1 MTISELYKKAYSSYL
16 RSVRGF
22 EKRYG
27 ISLERRAKVKKPT
40 TGSIRALEKERLA
53 LRYEARHHWAPE
65 KRRKKARK
73 SIPEILGAKPYYS
86 TATETEEEAR
96 IELQVILDMIY
107 DAQGG
112 DFKPKAMDMIF
123 NACERLEDIF
133 LDARR
138 RLSDLEIM
146 DRLKSI
152 YGGSL
157 EKLAYMIDS
166 IIYAVY
172 NKNDS
177 GFAKW
182 KGVGGAARARWEAE
196 IHRIQEALM

>member
-1 MTISELYKKAYSSYL
+1 MNMSISELYKKAYRAYL
-16 RSVRGF
+16 RSVRGY

-40 TGSIRALEKERLA
+40 AGSIRALEKERLA
-53 LRYEARHHWAPE
+53 LRYEARHHWAPQ
-65 KRRKKARK
+65 KRWAKASAKARPYISTP
-73 SIPEILGAKPYYS
+73 SISID
-86 TATETEEEAR
+86 EEAEASV
-96 IELQVILDMIY
+96 ELQQILDMIY

-112 DFKPKAMDMIF
+112 GFKPAAMTMIF
-123 NACERLEDIF
+123 ESCERLEDIIS
-133 LDARR
+133 DARR

-146 DRLKSI
+146 TRLKDV

-157 EKLAYMIDS
+157 ERLTYMIDS

-182 KGVGGAARARWEAE
+182 SGRGARAKWEAE
-196 IHRIQEALM
+196 IEKIKAALM

>member
-1 MTISELYKKAYSSYL
+1 MSISELYKKAYSSYL
-16 RSVRGF
+16 RSVRGY

-40 TGSIRALEKERLA
+40 AGSIRALEKERLT

-86 TATETEEEAR
+86 TAAETEEEAR

-107 DAQGG
+107 DAQSGG
-112 DFKPKAMDMIF
+112 FKPAAMTMIF
-123 NACERLEDIF
+123 ESCERLEDIIS
-133 LDARR
+133 DARR

-146 DRLKSI
+146 TRLKDI

-157 EKLAYMIDS
+157 ERLTYMIDS

-182 KGVGGAARARWEAE
+182 SGRGARAKWEAE
-196 IHRIQEALM
+196 IEKIKAALM